1 MRFLDF
7 SGPFPYHR
15 NQDTCVRQPGGSC
28 FLRLS
33 FRELHFIR
41 AGQMWLDSWG
51 AAKPRFIPTF
61 PSRSG
66 ENKTTSKGAVY
77 TCLSE
82 LGWGK
87 IIFGKCVLLP
97 LTCEYTLECKL
108 VSNICWKSP
117 AFKLLSNAYDFPLLI
132 HLILCKMNVSVSKR
146 TLWKDCAHRWWPMTI
161 FHKLWSSNTGG
172 CQIWNLSLK
181 LDPKLKT
188 WYTEMSSSREWPQ

>member
-66 ENKTTSKGAVY
+66 ENKTTSKGDVCTLVY
-77 TCLSE
+77 PSLAE
-82 LGWGK
+82 GRLFLGNVCFCPWRVNTLLNVNLYQIFVKNRQPSSCCQMHMIFLYWFTWSFAKWTFLYRKEHCEK
-87 IIFGKCVLLP
+87 I
-97 LTCEYTLECKL
+97 
-108 VSNICWKSP
+108 
-117 AFKLLSNAYDFPLLI
+117 
-132 HLILCKMNVSVSKR
+132 
-146 TLWKDCAHRWWPMTI
+146 AH
-161 FHKLWSSNTGG
+161 TGG
-172 CQIWNLSLK
+172 DQ
-181 LDPKLKT
+181 
-188 WYTEMSSSREWPQ
+188 WPYFISWEAQTLADVKSETCH